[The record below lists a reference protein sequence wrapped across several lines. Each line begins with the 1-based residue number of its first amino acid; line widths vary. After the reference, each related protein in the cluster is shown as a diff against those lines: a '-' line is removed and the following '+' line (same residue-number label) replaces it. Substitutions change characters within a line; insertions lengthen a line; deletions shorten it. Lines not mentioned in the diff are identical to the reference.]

1 MALAKE
7 DLQSISG
14 LIQPL
19 RDDLNDMK
27 DDISGMKNDING
39 IKMILIA

>member
-7 DLQSISG
+7 DLQSISC

-19 RDDLNDMK
+19 RDDINDMK

-39 IKMILIA
+39 IKMILIS